1 MTKKE
6 HSTGDQL
13 SLSLPYWPDHLRGVP
28 WVALRTALFAPV
40 RRGARRAMQRET
52 LEAIADWKITYTG
65 FQLDQAD
72 LDVYEHVL
80 HLARRIPLGNIVE
93 FRTRQMLEELGRAQG
108 KSQREWLLKS
118 LDRLQACA
126 IEFKLGDVTYTG
138 SLIQEQG
145 RIDDAKGG
153 GKHYVRLNPKLSSL
167 YDHGYNTI
175 SWESRL
181 ALGSNQLA
189 KWLHNFVVTLRKP
202 LTFPIAKLMALS
214 NSHYERPRDF
224 RAALDEAA
232 ALLVPLGVNLI
243 LQWDTRRGNVTLS
256 LGKAD
261 EGAQGG

>member
-6 HSTGDQL
+6 SNTQL
-13 SLSLPYWPDHLRGVP
+13 PLQLPFWPDHLRGVP

-80 HLARRIPLGNIVE
+80 HLARRQPLGNIVE
-93 FRTRQMLEELGRAQG
+93 FRTRQMLDDLGRASG

-126 IEFKLGDVTYTG
+126 IEFKLGEVTYTG

-145 RIDDAKGG
+145 RVDDARGG

-175 SWESRL
+175 RWESRL

-189 KWLHNFVVTLRKP
+189 KWLHNFVATLTKP
-202 LTFPIAKLMALS
+202 YTFPIAKLAALS
-214 NSHYERPRDF
+214 NSHYERSRDF
-224 RAALDEAA
+224 RAAFEDAA
-232 ALLVPLGVNLI
+232 ALLVPLGINLI
-243 LQWDTRRGNVTLS
+243 MQWDIRRGNVTLS
-256 LGKAD
+256 LGKK
-261 EGAQGG
+261 EGDAKST